1 MLEAVTITRFN
12 DHQMLNLFIG
22 LVTAIVINNNI
33 NLSLSLSFQK
43 ES

>member
-1 MLEAVTITRFN
+1 MLEAVTSTRFN
-12 DHQMLNLFIG
+12 DRMLNLFFG
-22 LVTAIVINNNI
+22 LVTAVVNYNNI